1 MTAPVPL
8 TAVAGIA
15 RRDGLAAGLTAAFDL
30 REPVACSRQG
40 RTLVPPGLLPVIG
53 GWSIGGV
60 THPAAGCRVEIEPSA
75 PARLEQLIRVRVTPV
90 PPAPA
95 GSTGSAGS
103 AGSAGRPPARGPVA
117 LAAVRAGLDRRL
129 LAGAIDTLAR
139 RVSEGAP
146 LTDRQLVRAEIAEI
160 AVVLETVEAALA
172 AGMTPAQAP
181 LWHDELDRADQAL
194 ARLFGGAGYLD
205 DHPARA
211 LRLVAL
217 LRDVTAPAGER
228 LAA

>member
-53 GWSIGGV
+53 SWSIGRV
-60 THPAAGCRVEIEPSA
+60 THPAASCRVEIEPYA

-103 AGSAGRPPARGPVA
+103 TGRPPARGAVA
-117 LAAVRAGLDRRL
+117 LAAVRVGLDRRL

>member
-1 MTAPVPL
+1 MTGPVPL
-8 TAVAGIA
+8 TAVAAVA

-40 RTLVPPGLLPVIG
+40 RTLVPPGLLPVVG
-53 GWSIGGV
+53 SWSIGGV
-60 THPAAGCRVEIEPSA
+60 TYPAAGCRVEIEPSA
-75 PARLEQLIRVRVTPV
+75 LARLEQLVRIRVI
-90 PPAPA
+90 PAAVDPA
-95 GSTGSAGS
+95 GPSS
-103 AGSAGRPPARGPVA
+103 GRPPARGPAA

-129 LAGAIDTLAR
+129 LGGAIDTLAR
-139 RVSEGAP
+139 RVSDGAP

-160 AVVLETVEAALA
+160 AVVLETVESALS
-172 AGMTPAQAP
+172 AGMTPAQAS

-194 ARLFGGAGYLD
+194 ARLVGGAGYLD
-205 DHPARA
+205 DHPVRA

-217 LRDVTAPAGER
+217 LRDVAAPAGER

>member
-1 MTAPVPL
+1 MSGPVPL
-8 TAVAGIA
+8 TAVAAVA

-40 RTLVPPGLLPVIG
+40 RTLVPPGLLPVVG
-53 GWSIGGV
+53 SWSIGGV
-60 THPAAGCRVEIEPSA
+60 TYPAARCRVEIEPSA
-75 PARLEQLIRVRVTPV
+75 LARLEQLVRIRVI
-90 PPAPA
+90 PATVDPA
-95 GSTGSAGS
+95 GPSSGG
-103 AGSAGRPPARGPVA
+103 PPARGPAA

-129 LAGAIDTLAR
+129 LGGAIDTLAR
-139 RVSEGAP
+139 RVSDGAP

-160 AVVLETVEAALA
+160 AVVLETVESALS
-172 AGMTPAQAP
+172 AGMTPAQAS

-194 ARLFGGAGYLD
+194 ARLVGGAGYLD
-205 DHPARA
+205 DHPVRA

-217 LRDVTAPAGER
+217 LRDVAAPAGER

>member
-53 GWSIGGV
+53 SWSIGGV

-95 GSTGSAGS
+95 GSTG
-103 AGSAGRPPARGPVA
+103 RPPARGAVA

-160 AVVLETVEAALA
+160 AVVLEMVEAALA